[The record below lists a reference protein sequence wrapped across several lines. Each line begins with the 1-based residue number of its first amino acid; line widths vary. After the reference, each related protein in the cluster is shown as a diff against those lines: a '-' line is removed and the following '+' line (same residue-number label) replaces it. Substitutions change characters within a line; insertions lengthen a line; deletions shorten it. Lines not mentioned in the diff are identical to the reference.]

1 MSLLLIFLI
10 VGFIAMSLVFL
21 LMGRGLTRS
30 SKWLGVATLVFAA
43 PFFFWLGALSES
55 FTAGIC
61 YSNTIH
67 SIGNAVQN
75 TQSPVELAKQIHAL
89 PLEGYETVC
98 TEVEAAAGK
107 LPNAGA
113 P

>member
-1 MSLLLIFLI
+1 MLV
-10 VGFIAMSLVFL
+10 VGSNQSTFEASSRVLV
-21 LMGRGLTRS
+21 
-30 SKWLGVATLVFAA
+30 
-43 PFFFWLGALSES
+43 GALSES

-61 YSNTIH
+61 YSSTIH

-75 TQSPVELAKQIHAL
+75 SQSPADLAKQIHAL

-98 TEVEAAAGK
+98 TDVEAAAEK

>member
-10 VGFIAMSLVFL
+10 VGFIAMSLVYL

-30 SKWLGVATLVFAA
+30 SKWLGVATLVLAA
-43 PFFFWLGALSES
+43 PFFFWLGAFSES

-98 TEVEAAAGK
+98 TEVEAAAEK
-107 LPNAGA
+107 LPAAGA